1 MLRLFTASRAR
12 GLFWLAL
19 LAVSALAFLP
29 DHDVAQIT
37 TGWDKANHTLAFAV
51 LALFAGLGWPR
62 WPWWQMALALIGY
75 GVLVEVVQSFVGR
88 DASALDVFA
97 DSTGIALH
105 GAACLLSGRRS
116 WARA

>member
-1 MLRLFTASRAR
+1 MLRLLTASRAR
-12 GLFWLAL
+12 SLFWVTL

-37 TGWDKANHTLAFAV
+37 TGWDKANHTLAFGA

-75 GVLVEVVQSFVGR
+75 GVLVEVVQYFVGR
-88 DASALDVFA
+88 DASALDVLA

-105 GAACLLSGRRS
+105 GAICLLSGRRTS
-116 WARA
+116 APA